1 VQLDAGINVINALE
15 AAQGASLSGLMRQA
29 VDRAIPEVRKGSP
42 AGPLLAAS
50 GAFPEPMTRAI
61 CVGEQTGQLDEELTR
76 LTAEYQAEAF
86 SRLETMAEW
95 IPRLLQIA
103 IMVYVGYGI
112 VTFYRDYYAN
122 VAKVIDGN

>member
-1 VQLDAGINVINALE
+1 
-15 AAQGASLSGLMRQA
+15 
-29 VDRAIPEVRKGSP
+29 
-42 AGPLLAAS
+42 
-50 GAFPEPMTRAI
+50 
-61 CVGEQTGQLDEELTR
+61 
-76 LTAEYQAEAF
+76 
-86 SRLETMAEW
+86 MAEW